1 MFCTRCGT
9 RNLDTDQF
17 CRACNAPLAKPPES
31 RQQGESSEQI
41 RPATPYSASG
51 SQQQPPQG
59 YPPYPGYQG
68 YPVSQPSYANQSQM
82 QQAGASGR
90 AIAAMVLSI
99 VSLVMCC
106 LPASLIG
113 MVIGKQEMNAIQ
125 EGRSPQAGETM
136 AKVGFYLG
144 IVSTALSLL
153 LYAFYFLGV
162 IAAISGDS
170 L

>member
-1 MFCTRCGT
+1 
-9 RNLDTDQF
+9 
-17 CRACNAPLAKPPES
+17 
-31 RQQGESSEQI
+31 
-41 RPATPYSASG
+41 
-51 SQQQPPQG
+51 
-59 YPPYPGYQG
+59 
-68 YPVSQPSYANQSQM
+68 M